1 VIIAAEIILGDNP
14 SADVRSAADVLDEV
28 CRSRAFNVER
38 LPAPT
43 VVDNRL
49 CIYLSTQD
57 CGYNVESLL
66 DKGVRRNAYARLDH
80 TQYLIRSWR
89 GQARLHIALAARS
102 GPALCAAA
110 KWLARRIGDQADFSD
125 LDLQGPDDGAGR

>member
-1 VIIAAEIILGDNP
+1 MIVAVEIIFGDNP

-28 CRSRAFNVER
+28 CQSRAFPVER

-43 VVDNRL
+43 QADNRL
-49 CIYLSTQD
+49 CIYLATSD
-57 CGYNVESLL
+57 GGYNVEGLL
-66 DKGVRRNAYARLDH
+66 DHGVRRNAYARLNH

-110 KWLARRIGDQADFSD
+110 EWLARRIADQANFTD
-125 LDLQGPDDGAGR
+125 LDMQGPDDGPGR